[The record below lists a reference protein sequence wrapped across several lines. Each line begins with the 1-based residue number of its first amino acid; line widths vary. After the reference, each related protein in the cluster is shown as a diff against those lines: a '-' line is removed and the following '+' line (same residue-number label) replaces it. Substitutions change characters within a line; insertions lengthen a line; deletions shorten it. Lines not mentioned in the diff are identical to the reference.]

1 MKTSL
6 GLVIFSCTTT
16 LAFQGGSKVLN
27 AHPIFVCPSVKAYVL
42 TFGQTYFFTQ
52 DQMPKYEW
60 IILPLTRAAL
70 MTATVFRLATSLL
83 ASSTNA
89 STGSTS
95 TLFHLFSLTVP
106 TILDIIRIFV
116 WYTGIPNNDTSQL
129 EIENISQA
137 EQNKTEA
144 DRLGGS

>member
-27 AHPIFVCPSVKAYVL
+27 AHSTFVCPSVKAYVL

-52 DQMPKYEW
+52 DQIPKYEW

-95 TLFHLFSLTVP
+95 MLFHLFSLTFP
-106 TILDIIRIFV
+106 TILDTIRICV
-116 WYTGIPNNDTSQL
+116 WYTLESQIMTQVL
-129 EIENISQA
+129 STRNR
-137 EQNKTEA
+137 KH
-144 DRLGGS
+144 